1 MVFQVIVPAEQCTEL
16 AYSNCSDASALFP
29 PTGKMYLIMLS
40 CSDTWPRDKAAV
52 LRFIH
57 ISRGHSGA

>member
-1 MVFQVIVPAEQCTEL
+1 MVLQVRVPEEHCYWLT
-16 AYSNCSDASALFP
+16 ASARMLLLP
-29 PTGKMYLIMLS
+29 SRPLARCYESMLS